1 MFLAGDVYLCYGV
14 SDVVC
19 VCVEVDGGIGVCTPV
34 GYLPPENGLLKWG
47 NIYTYIYEGETE
59 REYAAV

>member
-1 MFLAGDVYLCYGV
+1 M
-14 SDVVC
+14 SC
-19 VCVEVDGGIGVCTPV
+19 VCVEVDAGIGVCTPV